1 MMIDCMQ
8 QLKNKLTTQD
18 LNLEN
23 KQDTIK
29 TSIGKKTR
37 ITITIMKMKNFILLF

>member
-1 MMIDCMQ
+1 MIDCMQ

-18 LNLEN
+18 LNLEE
-23 KQDTIK
+23 QDTIK

>member
-1 MMIDCMQ
+1 MTIDCMQ

-29 TSIGKKTR
+29 TSAR
-37 ITITIMKMKNFILLF
+37 YN

>member
-18 LNLEN
+18 LNLEE
-23 KQDTIK
+23 QDTIK
-29 TSIGKKTR
+29 TSAR
-37 ITITIMKMKNFILLF
+37 YN